1 MGDKSKA
8 DFSGY
13 ATRNGLKCS
22 DGLTIMSG
30 AFKHN
35 DGKRVPLVWSHGHT
49 DPTNILGH
57 VMLENRSD
65 GVYAYAFFNSTDQA
79 QAAKAAVAHGDITAL
94 SIYANRL
101 KKQGLNVQHGDI
113 KEVSLVMAGAN
124 PGAFIDKIAIQHG
137 DDVEEVEDEFILYPD
152 LELVHGDLEDS
163 DEDDEE
169 TSADEDDSD
178 DEDTDKA
185 AHADAADKADSTEG
199 ESMANEETVKDVFDT
214 MTEQQK
220 KVVYYM
226 LGEAIESAAAQS
238 DTDEDAG
245 DGEDLDSDNDNIKHD
260 QEGNSMSRNVFEQ
273 NDSSNTATKTESVLS
288 HDDMKEIFQDAV
300 RRGSAKEAVEN
311 YALKH
316 GIEDIETLFP
326 DAQAI
331 TSQPEF
337 QKRRTEWV
345 ATVMDGTHHTP
356 FSRIKS
362 LMADITPDE
371 ARAKGYI
378 KGNLKKEEFFKVSKR
393 ITGPQT
399 VYKKQKL
406 DRDDIIDITDF
417 DVVAWL
423 KGEMRLMLE
432 EELARAILVGDGR
445 SLGDEDKINEENIRP
460 ILTDHELYVTTVYVN
475 LGDALP
481 GGASNADEIVDAI
494 TLNRRHY
501 RGSGSPKFFTSETVL
516 AQLLTVKD
524 TLGRRLYATA
534 AEVAAA
540 LRVSA
545 IVPVEVFEEYP
556 DLVGIMV
563 DLRDYNVGTNRGG
576 DVSLFDD
583 FDIDYNQY
591 KYLIE
596 TRLSGAL
603 VKWKAAIVV
612 KRTSNAA
619 VLVTPAVPVQT
630 DEDTV
635 TITPTTGVTYT
646 AFEEAD
652 GTPVTITTNVITLTS
667 GNTPVVVKAA
677 PASASYYFN
686 NNAEDEWTFELEV

>member
-1 MGDKSKA
+1 MEA

-22 DGLTIMSG
+22 DGLTIMRD

-35 DGKRVPLVWSHGHT
+35 DGKKVPLVWGHEHNE
-49 DPTNILGH
+49 PLNVLGH
-57 VMLENRSD
+57 VLLENRKD
-65 GVYAYAFFNSTDQA
+65 GVYAYGFFNGTA
-79 QAAKAAVAHGDITAL
+79 QALAAKTAVAHGDITAL

-113 KEVSLVMAGAN
+113 KEVSLVLAGAN
-124 PGAFIDKIAIQHG
+124 PGAYIEKVAVQHG
-137 DDVEEVEDEFILYPD
+137 DDIEELEDEAVIFTG
-152 LELVHGDLEDS
+152 LEFSHSDS
-163 DEDDEE
+163 EESDDQTDEDESTEE
-169 TSADEDDSD
+169 ASHAEAD
-178 DEDTDKA
+178 
-185 AHADAADKADSTEG
+185 DKADETEG
-199 ESMANEETVKDVFDT
+199 ENMANKSAQDVFGTLNDEQKDLVHYLVAAAAETVA
-214 MTEQQK
+214 EH
-220 KVVYYM
+220 
-226 LGEAIESAAAQS
+226 S
-238 DTDEDAG
+238 DTDDTDDETTTSEED
-245 DGEDLDSDNDNIKHD
+245 ESDSSSDDSANDDNITHD
-260 QEGNSMSRNVFEQ
+260 QEGQNNMSRNVFEQ
-273 NDSSNTATKTESVLS
+273 NGDTVTASKKESVLS
-288 HDDMKEIFQDAV
+288 HDDMKELFQNAV
-300 RRGSAKEAVEN
+300 RLGSAKEAVED

-316 GIEDIETLFP
+316 GITDIETMFP
-326 DAQAI
+326 DAMAI
-331 TSQPEF
+331 SNTPEF

-345 ATVMDGTHHTP
+345 ATVMDGTHKTP

-393 ITGPQT
+393 VTTPQT

-432 EELARAILVGDGR
+432 EEIARAVLVGDGR

-460 ILTDHELYVTTVYVN
+460 ILTDHELYVTTVNVN
-475 LGDALP
+475 LADVAED
-481 GGASNADEIVDAI
+481 ADEIVDAV
-494 TLNRRHY
+494 TMNRRHY
-501 RGSGSPKFFTSETVL
+501 RGSGSPKFFCSDTVL
-516 AQLLTVKD
+516 ATMLLVKD
-524 TLGRRLYATA
+524 TLGRRIYKDVTEL
-534 AEVAAA
+534 AAA
-540 LRVSA
+540 LRVTA

-556 DLVGIMV
+556 ELVGIMV
-563 DLRDYNVGTNRGG
+563 DLRDYNIGTNRGG

-612 KRTSNAA
+612 KQVAA
-619 VLVTPAVPVQT
+619 ADVLVTPAVPVQT
-630 DEDTV
+630 DDDTV

-646 AFEEAD
+646 AQEED
-652 GTPVTITTNVITLTS
+652 GTPVTITANAVTLTA
-667 GNTPVVVKAA
+667 GNSPVTVKAA
-677 PASASYYFN
+677 AQAGYYFE
-686 NNAEDEWTFELEV
+686 NNADDEWTFSLIV

>member
-22 DGLTIMSG
+22 DGLTIMAG

-35 DGKRVPLVWSHGHT
+35 DGKKVPLVWSHGHT

-65 GVYAYAFFNSTDQA
+65 GVYAYAFFNSTEQA
-79 QAAKAAVAHGDITAL
+79 QAAKAAVTHGDITAL

-137 DDVEEVEDEFILYPD
+137 DDVEEVEDEFILYPA
-152 LELVHGDLEDS
+152 LELVHGDLQDS
-163 DEDDEE
+163 DSDEDEDDEE
-169 TSADEDDSD
+169 KDEDENDSD
-178 DEDTDKA
+178 DEDTDEA

-199 ESMANEETVKDVFDT
+199 ESMANEETVKDVFDS
-214 MTEQQK
+214 MTEKQK

-226 LGEAIESAAAQS
+226 LGEAMESSAAHG
-238 DTDEDAG
+238 DEDDDAG
-245 DGEDLDSDNDNIKHD
+245 TGEDSDNDNIKHD

-273 NDSSNTATKTESVLS
+273 NDSNTATKTESVLS

-331 TSQPEF
+331 SSTPEF

-393 ITGPQT
+393 VTGPQT

-475 LGDALP
+475 IDDAN
-481 GGASNADEIVDAI
+481 SNADEIVDAI
-494 TLNRRHY
+494 TMNRRHY

-516 AQLLTVKD
+516 AKLLTVKD

-540 LRVSA
+540 LRVTA

-612 KRTSNAA
+612 KTVGASA
-619 VLVTPAVPVQT
+619 VLVEPVAPTQV
-630 DEDTV
+630 DADTV
-635 TITPTTGVTYT
+635 NVPTVTGVTYT
-646 AFEEAD
+646 AYEEAD
-652 GTPVTITTNVITLTS
+652 GTPVTIAAGVITLTS
-667 GNTPVVVKAA
+667 SNSPVVVKAS
-677 PASASYYFN
+677 PASASYYFE
-686 NNAEDEWTFELEV
+686 NNAQDEWTFELEV